1 MSPMTAGIVLS
12 TVLLFVQGTR
22 CLLRQGAPPFVR
34 RFGALTLLLA
44 GLSAVLFVLL
54 HFGEAVLSPEFDA
67 VMARGHRRGLAAL
80 VLGIAIAA
88 GLGLHV
94 QRLKAQ
100 RPGRLAALLALGAA
114 VGLLATLRITTLNPD
129 ETEAFRIYAYDLW
142 WPPLLVW
149 VSACFLDGALL
160 ILGVKDH
167 RARAGAFAALL
178 IGLVQASWRRASFG
192 DPTSQRLWQWVF
204 CLGIALAIWLA
215 VQLVR
220 ATPGGLR
227 GVGAWLAAAPGRLR
241 TRAARAWQEIVV
253 EGWDDE
259 LQMVRERVILA
270 YGRLLGLLA
279 IATIAGIL
287 IDIFY
292 LGRLSNVTALIVLA
306 VAWTCL
312 AEVTA
317 EGPLRAF
324 VLNTVP
330 AAYET
335 LASQQSRLGAIWSTL
350 RAWLAVPFRAL
361 RSAAARLLSLRPL
374 PEGILKIAFLLV
386 LAVLLFEIPNRGK
399 TLLQPFKAAVVKPK
413 EGEVPGVEQQ
423 AAIGQAVFDHLVNT
437 LGALTRD
444 LQPDAILL
452 LQPDPL
458 RGTQFRTIAAGGS
471 GSIDPFLSS
480 SSDLD
485 LGVGVKIPLGFVL
498 TPIVKPVRWLL
509 GVRIIEGSVLADP
522 QGYTVLVRSS
532 SGEVWQARLRPS
544 EQTSASPAWSSP
556 APPSPTSGSPALSG
570 PAPVSST
577 SASLAPASAFRNLAL
592 ELAFRIMSA
601 EPALASLS
609 MTRSWE
615 AFEKFRTGLE
625 FWQRYAVQSGEQDPD
640 ALTMAIRAFRAA
652 VGFDPNFAL
661 AHYRLGLALQKDRQP
676 LAAAEALRNSLK
688 ANPGFVPAR
697 VALASVLYGIE
708 SRAVAMSLGPSERS
722 GSKMQPTKDAPA
734 PRLASPGDGDGL
746 LAPELADGR
755 NAPMLEEA
763 RSLWQS
769 VVTAGDSASPLDRAA
784 SWAGL
789 CRYAFERGGR
799 GLAADGG
806 PNASSDWVWPTG
818 AEPRLLHAAYF
829 HCQQADRF
837 YAALLG
843 ARWEDVRLRTA
854 RASVLASVGLLL
866 EHHGPPGYRYDVNGW
881 QCSADAVVADK
892 LRPGEGVTR
901 SVLVG
906 HFARPALRYYRRALA
921 LLPEDTVLRCREATA
936 TLALDRW
943 NPDNRPMRAL
953 ENVSAA
959 HANLADAYAE
969 LGTRYLE
976 RARSGSAPQSA
987 SGAEVSPEPGQIA
1000 ASFFQLA
1007 LDEYRETLK
1016 RDPTS
1021 ATALMQF
1028 AHVFWEWRQAAA
1040 DRVVPREPGIAHAR
1054 EAEWYARRVVA
1065 MVEAKLDG
1073 ASSSLIVVD
1082 RSDKAARGALIRS
1095 VPENLRPPAAHA
1107 LASLGSVLLAQARAH
1122 EALVVLASAE
1132 ALAPEHPAF
1141 DHVRWMRG
1149 QALLCAASRQWRTE
1163 LLEARRADPDNWRD
1177 THQPQL
1183 DAIDGL
1189 RQEAAASLDRVRDH
1203 ERAREDRPFAGRTDI
1218 ARPIRVCRSDWL
1230 TDMSLQEGENRHSL
1244 KQTQGRGRSYLCGRL
1259 GVRAPRVTKAP
1270 NEEVYLRVWG
1280 GGAERLRLES
1290 ESERERGAGSDVVS
1304 LAPTTSRYY
1313 YFAQIESED
1322 GRPLSPPLALDPN
1335 ATPPRPPSAFPARCA
1350 DARTLITLEVR
1361 PPEEP
1366 APAEGRGRRSRDA
1379 APTARVGDGESASGT
1394 AGR

>member
-1 MSPMTAGIVLS
+1 
-12 TVLLFVQGTR
+12 
-22 CLLRQGAPPFVR
+22 
-34 RFGALTLLLA
+34 
-44 GLSAVLFVLL
+44 
-54 HFGEAVLSPEFDA
+54 
-67 VMARGHRRGLAAL
+67 
-80 VLGIAIAA
+80 
-88 GLGLHV
+88 
-94 QRLKAQ
+94 
-100 RPGRLAALLALGAA
+100 
-114 VGLLATLRITTLNPD
+114 
-129 ETEAFRIYAYDLW
+129 
-142 WPPLLVW
+142 VW

-160 ILGVKDH
+160 ILGMTDH
-167 RARAGAFAALL
+167 RVRVGAFAALL

-192 DPTSQRLWQWVF
+192 DPTSERLWQWVL
-204 CLGIALAIWLA
+204 CLGIALAIVLA
-215 VQLVR
+215 VRLVS
-220 ATPGGLR
+220 ATPDGLR
-227 GVGAWLAAAPGRLR
+227 GVGAWLVVAPGRLR
-241 TRAARAWQEIVV
+241 AGAARAWQEIVV

-259 LQMVRERVILA
+259 LQMVREHVALA

-350 RAWLAVPFRAL
+350 RTWLAAPFRAL
-361 RSAAARLLSLRPL
+361 RSAATRLLSLRPL

-423 AAIGQAVFDHLVNT
+423 GAIGQAVFDHLVNT

-458 RGTQFRTIAAGGS
+458 RGTQFRTITAGGS
-471 GSIDPFLSS
+471 GSIDPFLSG

-544 EQTSASPAWSSP
+544 EQTPASPESSSLPPPSPAPSSPTPASPTSASPTP
-556 APPSPTSGSPALSG
+556 
-570 PAPVSST
+570 
-577 SASLAPASAFRNLAL
+577 ASLAPASAFRNLAL

-601 EPALASLS
+601 EPALASMS

-615 AFEKFRTGLE
+615 AFDKFRTGLD

-640 ALTMAIRAFRAA
+640 ALTKAIRAFRAA
-652 VGFDPNFAL
+652 IGVDPNFAL

-697 VALASVLYGIE
+697 VALASVLYGVE

-722 GSKMQPTKDAPA
+722 GQGMQPTKDAPA
-734 PRLASPGDGDGL
+734 PSLALPGDGDGPL
-746 LAPELADGR
+746 TSGPDHADGLH
-755 NAPMLEEA
+755 APMLEEA
-763 RSLWQS
+763 RALWQS

-799 GLAADGG
+799 DLVAEGG
-806 PNASSDWVWPTG
+806 PRPDSDWIWPTG
-818 AEPRLLHAAYF
+818 AGPRLLHAAYF

-843 ARWEDVRLRTA
+843 TRGEDVRVRTA
-854 RASVLASVGLLL
+854 RASVLASIGLLL
-866 EHHGPPGYRYDVNGW
+866 EHHGPPGFRYDVNSW
-881 QCSADAVVADK
+881 QCSADAVVADR

-906 HFARPALRYYRRALA
+906 RFARPALRYYRRALA

-943 NPDNRPMRAL
+943 DPDKRPMRAL

-976 RARSGSAPQSA
+976 RAHSRRASQSA

-1000 ASFFQLA
+1000 ASLFQLA

-1028 AHVFWEWRQAAA
+1028 ARVFWEWRQAAA
-1040 DRVVPREPGIAHAR
+1040 DGVVRREPGIAHAR
-1054 EAEWYARRVVA
+1054 EAEWYARRAVA

-1073 ASSSLIVVD
+1073 ASSSLIVAD
-1082 RSDKAARGALIRS
+1082 RADKDARGAPARS
-1095 VPENLRPPAAHA
+1095 VPENLRAPAAHA
-1107 LASLGSVLLAQARAH
+1107 LGSLGSVLLAQARAH

-1149 QALLCAASRQWRTE
+1149 QALLCAASRQWRAE
-1163 LLEARRADPDNWRD
+1163 LLEARRTDPKNWRD
-1177 THQPQL
+1177 THQLQL

-1189 RQEAAASLDRVRDH
+1189 RQEAAASLDRVREH

-1230 TDMSLQEGENRHSL
+1230 TDMSRREGENRYSL
-1244 KQTQGRGRSYLCGRL
+1244 KQTPGQDRSYLCGRF
-1259 GVRAPRVTKAP
+1259 GVRAPRVEKAP
-1270 NEEVYLRVWG
+1270 GEEVYLRVWG

-1290 ESERERGAGSDVVS
+1290 RSERERGVGSDVVS

-1313 YFAQIESED
+1313 YLAQLESGD

-1335 ATPPRPPSAFPARCA
+1335 ATPPRSPSAFPARCA
-1350 DARTLITLEVR
+1350 DARTLITLEVGL
-1361 PPEEP
+1361 PGES
-1366 APAEGRGRRSRDA
+1366 APADARGRGSRDA
-1379 APTARVGDGESASGT
+1379 VPTARMGDGEPASGT